1 MGDKRLQTQAF
12 TNNCVNEGI
21 VIGRLRT
28 VFGVKGWLKVQ
39 SYTQPLENI
48 FEYSSWSLSLDVN
61 MAGAITLEVEEHQA
75 KGKDL
80 VVKFKG
86 LDDRE
91 EARRYAQHFVSVAAH
106 ELPVVADD
114 EVYWHQLEGMTV
126 YRIVA
131 GCEPVFEQSELLGS
145 VAYMMETG
153 ANDVLVVNTAEA
165 NTADRKQL
173 MQPKQPKQLMLPYVL
188 GYSILNVDLANRR
201 ILIDWQFD

>member
-1 MGDKRLQTQAF
+1 M
-12 TNNCVNEGI
+12 NEGI

-48 FEYSSWSLSLDVN
+48 FEYSCWSLSLDVN
-61 MAGAITLEVEEHQA
+61 MSGAMALEVEDYQV

-91 EARRYAQHFVSVAAH
+91 EARRYAQHFVSIAAH
-106 ELPVVADD
+106 ELPAVADD
-114 EVYWHQLEGMTV
+114 EVYWHQLEGMAV
-126 YRIVA
+126 YRIVS
-131 GCEPVFEQSELLGS
+131 GCEAVFEQSELLGS

-153 ANDVLVVNTAEA
+153 ANDVLVVNAEA
-165 NTADRKQL
+165 KSADRARL
-173 MQPKQPKQLMLPYVL
+173 MSSRQPKQLMLPYVL
-188 GYSILNVDLANRR
+188 GYSVLNVDLANRR